1 MRKILLALSGGV
13 DSSASAVLLRQQGYD
28 IVGCTMQLWDVR
40 RNPAPG
46 GAPRTGRC
54 CSLDDAYDAR
64 RVAEKLGFPFYLLNL
79 EEEFQRRVVE
89 PFVGSYLS
97 GTTPIPCVACN
108 TFLKFDRLVA
118 FAESVGI
125 DLVATG
131 HYARVEEEG
140 GFFGLYRSADR
151 DRDQT
156 YFLFELTQ
164 PQLSRARF
172 PLGRY
177 LKPQVREIAR
187 RWGLATASKPD
198 SQEICFVPDGDY
210 ASFVRRFSAE
220 ASTGLPVLGEDG
232 PPGPILFRD
241 GTPLGTHRGI
251 YRFTV
256 GQRRGLGI
264 AHRRPLYVMRL
275 DPASNTVYVG
285 YQEDVFSNEAMVERV
300 NWILPEPPGEPL
312 RAAVKIRSTHRE
324 APATVVPLGGEAVR
338 IEFDEPQLAVTP
350 GQAAVFYAG
359 ERVLGGGWICGQQG

>member
-1 MRKILLALSGGV
+1 MRRILLALSGGV
-13 DSSASAVLLRQQGYD
+13 DSSASAILLRGQGYD
-28 IVGCTMQLWDVR
+28 LVGCTMQLWDAR
-40 RNPAPG
+40 RHPAPE
-46 GAPRTGRC
+46 GAVRAGRC
-54 CSLDDAYDAR
+54 CSLNDAYDAR

-79 EEEFQRRVVE
+79 EEEFQKRVVE
-89 PFVGSYLS
+89 PFVEGYLS

-118 FAESVGI
+118 FAASVGI
-125 DLVATG
+125 ELVATG
-131 HYARVEEEG
+131 HYARVEEEDG
-140 GFFGLYRSADR
+140 IFSLYRATDR

-164 PQLSRARF
+164 AQLSRIRF

-177 LKPQVREIAR
+177 RKPEVREIAR
-187 RWGLATASKPD
+187 QWGLATAAKPD

-210 ASFVRRFSAE
+210 AGFIRRFAAGS
-220 ASTGLPVLGEDG
+220 SPGLPVLGEDG
-232 PPGPILFRD
+232 PPGRILFRD
-241 GTPLGTHRGI
+241 GTPLGTHHGI

-285 YQEDVFSNEAMVERV
+285 YQEDVFSRQAVVEGV
-300 NWILPEPPGEPL
+300 NWILPALPDAPL

-324 APATVVPLGGEAVR
+324 APATVFPLGPGTAR

-359 ERVLGGGWICGQQG
+359 ERVLGGGWIRGGQG